1 MDGRGVEGSG
11 IGAAKGRGAA
21 SGRLVA
27 VVVTH
32 DRLDKLKVTLARL
45 LDEPVEAVLVVDNAS
60 RDGTAEWL
68 AAQAGP
74 RVEVLTLPENCGGAG
89 GFEAG
94 MRHAAATF
102 DPDWMVLT
110 DDDGR
115 PAPGALAAFGEADL
129 TGWDAAAAAVRY
141 PDGRICEMNRP
152 WVNPF
157 WHARAFL
164 RTVLGGG
171 RAGFHLPDAA
181 YRGAPRRID
190 GTSFVGFF
198 VRRAAIGRA
207 GFPDGRLFIYGD
219 DVLYTLGLTQRG
231 GRIAFLPEVRFEH
244 DCASLRPGD
253 RRVRPVWRT
262 YYHHRNLLLVYRRA
276 AGPLFWLLLPLVIP
290 KWLLKGRGYGP
301 DRAAFDRLTRMAI
314 RDGLRGRRDRT
325 HADILRAAA
334 GGHPA

>member
-1 MDGRGVEGSG
+1 MDGRGREKRETGMDG
-11 IGAAKGRGAA
+11 GQAADAL
-21 SGRLVA
+21 RLVA
-27 VVVTH
+27 IVVTH
-32 DRLDKLKVTLARL
+32 ERLEKLKVTLARL
-45 LDEPVEAVLVVDNAS
+45 MAEPVEAVVVVDNAS
-60 RDGTAEWL
+60 ADGTAAWL
-68 AAQAGP
+68 AGLDEP
-74 RVEVLTLPENCGGAG
+74 RLHVLRLSENRGGAG

-94 MRHAAATF
+94 MRHAARAF
-102 DPDWMVLT
+102 DPDWMVLM

-115 PAPGALAAFGEADL
+115 PAPGALAAFREADL
-129 TGWDAAAAAVRY
+129 AGWEAAAAAVRY

-157 WHARAFL
+157 WHPRVFL
-164 RTVLGGG
+164 ATLRGG

-181 YRGAPRRID
+181 YDGTPRPID

-198 VRRAAIGRA
+198 VSRAAVARA
-207 GFPDGRLFIYGD
+207 GFPDGRLFLYGD

-276 AGPLFWLLLPLVIP
+276 AGPFFWPVLALIVP

-301 DRAAFDRLTRMAI
+301 DRAAFDRLTRLAI
-314 RDGLRGRRDRT
+314 RDGLAGRRDRPHT
-325 HADILRAAA
+325 EILRRAESRS
-334 GGHPA
+334 